1 MSSLVLSGDT
11 SGTVTLSVPA
21 VSGSNT
27 LTIQAGTGT
36 NSMNTLATAV
46 ASTSG
51 TNIDFTGIPAWV
63 KKITVMLAG
72 VSVSGTS
79 IIQVQ
84 LGDSGGIENTG
95 YLAQAWAA
103 TSTGVATS
111 GVYLSIANA
120 AANVW
125 IAQLVISNYSGNS
138 WLVSGI
144 SNITQASNVGYQIVG
159 SKTLSDVLTQL
170 CVTTVNGID
179 TFDVTP
185 SAGSINILYEG

>member
-159 SKTLSDVLTQL
+159 VK
-170 CVTTVNGID
+170 NP
-179 TFDVTP
+179 F
-185 SAGSINILYEG
+185 

>member
-1 MSSLVLSGDT
+1 
-11 SGTVTLSVPA
+11 
-21 VSGSNT
+21 
-27 LTIQAGTGT
+27 
-36 NSMNTLATAV
+36 MNTLATAV

-111 GVYLSIANA
+111 GFYLSIANA

-125 IAQLVISNYSGNS
+125 IAQLTISNYSGNS

-179 TFDVTP
+179 TFVVSP
-185 SAGSINILYEG
+185 SAGSFNILYEG